1 MAIPLRET
9 VTTLLTGP
17 VADEDDLV
25 NRLVPLVYDE
35 LRTIAHRLL
44 LGERAEATLGTT
56 GLVHEAYLKLVDDSR
71 VVSRGRAYFFAAA
84 ARAMRQVLVD
94 YARRRTRGKRGGGMV
109 AVSLDSSILA
119 VDALAHRVLDLD
131 EALNRLAEHHPRAAR
146 VVECRFFTGMN
157 VEETATALEMSPRN
171 VKRDWAFAR
180 AWLYRDL
187 NGHDA

>member
-9 VTTLLTGP
+9 VTTLLTAP
-17 VADEDDLV
+17 VGDEDDLV

-94 YARRRTRGKRGGGMV
+94 YARRRMRDKRGGGMV

-131 EALNRLAEHHPRAAR
+131 EALNRLAHHHPRAAR
-146 VVECRFFTGMN
+146 VVECRFFTGMS

-187 NGHDA
+187 NGQGA